1 MIRDAIPEPATTS
14 TSQRRVTLG
23 EAFSS
28 RHNSLNFIRLA
39 FCLTILFS
47 HAIVLGGFG
56 SEWILGDRT
65 TIGVPTL
72 YGFFCLSGFLIAGSA
87 EKNSV
92 PRYLWQR
99 FLRIMPAYWFCLAFT
114 AFIIGALAW
123 LHQSHAASC
132 NISSCYYFIGHSG
145 PFAYLYHNWLLGVNQ
160 FNIGSTPSGGPV
172 PFFWNNSV
180 WTLLP
185 EVCCYLVLAGLASL
199 RLLRRRPV
207 VVGLASGAWLLEI
220 VIAWRAP
227 ANDVAH
233 FFGPFTIP
241 PSLLFG
247 LMTLGPA
254 FLAGAVVYLYRNDLP
269 DSGWLAL
276 VFFVTYLAGSWLP
289 FFGNGE
295 FRFGHYLPGPTS
307 VMAPLLAYPLIW
319 LGVHL
324 PGLFRK
330 VGSAQR
336 LLLWRVH
343 LCVASEPTARHLGCA
358 ARGVRG
364 LCRLSGCRLRRP
376 GGSQLAS
383 RREARAELEEGRSE
397 GRAGIRDEEIE
408 GTRRRGG
415 ATRRLSAREKSW
427 SK

>member
-1 MIRDAIPEPATTS
+1 
-14 TSQRRVTLG
+14 LG
-23 EAFSS
+23 DAFSS

-99 FLRIMPAYWFCLAFT
+99 FLRIMPAYWLCLIMT
-114 AFIIGALAW
+114 AFVIGAIAW
-123 LHQSHAASC
+123 LHQSPAASC
-132 NISSCYYFIGHSG
+132 DIASCYYFTGHSG

-185 EVCCYLVLAGLASL
+185 EVCCYLILGCLAFLK
-199 RLLRRRPV
+199 LLRRRPV
-207 VVGLASGAWLLEI
+207 VVALACSAWLLEV
-220 VIAWRAP
+220 VIAWRGP
-227 ANDVAH
+227 ANSAAH

-254 FLAGAVVYLYRNDLP
+254 FLAGAVVYLYRNELP

-276 VFFVTYLAGSWLP
+276 GFFVAYVAGSWLP

-319 LGVHL
+319 LGIHL
-324 PGLFRK
+324 PSLFQR
-330 VGSAQR
+330 VG
-336 LLLWRVH
+336 
-343 LCVASEPTARHLGCA
+343 ARNDYSY
-358 ARGVRG
+358 GVYIYAW
-364 LCRLSGCRLRRP
+364 P
-376 GGSQLAS
+376 VSQL
-383 RREARAELEEGRSE
+383 L
-397 GRAGIRDEEIE
+397 GIW
-408 GTRRRGG
+408 GVQRGG
-415 ATRRLSAREKSW
+415 YAVFAGSVAAGSVALAVLSWHLVEKRALSLKKVDPKLIW
-427 SK
+427 GSRAKKLKEGAAAVAQPDD